1 MTTASLRGSATLA
14 TTAQW
19 DKAAA
24 GWNASAAIIRPWLK
38 TATAAMIRMAGVEP
52 GMRVLDL
59 AAGAGD
65 QTLDLAASVGLQG
78 SVLAT
83 DLSPQILALAASNAR
98 DAGFANVET
107 LVADGEDLPLA
118 GASFDAAI
126 CRLGLMLFP
135 QPLQG
140 LRHVH
145 RLLRPG
151 ARACTMVFAAP
162 DRNPCLTILM
172 STALKHAG
180 LPPADPYRPGSLLSL
195 GKPGLLEELF
205 AEAGF
210 RDIVTTSVSAPFEL
224 PSVDAY
230 LDFIRSSAA
239 PVLAMLARLDDQ
251 GRQAAWSDMKERL
264 AEFDT
269 ADGWSGPNELLLTS
283 AVR

>member
-1 MTTASLRGSATLA
+1 MTTASLPGSATLA

-65 QTLDLAASVGLQG
+65 QTLDLAASVGPKG

-151 ARACTMVFAAP
+151 ARVCTMVFAEAGK
-162 DRNPCLTILM
+162 NPCLTILM

-239 PVLAMLARLDDQ
+239 PVLAMLTKLDDQ
-251 GRQAAWSDMKERL
+251 GRQAAWSEMRERL

>member
-1 MTTASLRGSATLA
+1 MTKASMPGNATFA

-38 TATAAMIRMAGVEP
+38 TATAAMIRMADVLP

-65 QTLDLAASVGLQG
+65 QTLDLAASVGSRG

-98 DAGFANVET
+98 AAGFANVET
-107 LVADGEDLPLA
+107 LVADGEDLPLP

-140 LRHVH
+140 LRQMH
-145 RLLRPG
+145 RLLSPG

-162 DRNPCLTILM
+162 DRNPCLTILI

-195 GKPGLLEELF
+195 GKPGLLEDLF

-210 RDIVTTSVSAPFEL
+210 RDIVTNSVSAPFLL
-224 PSVDAY
+224 PSADAY
-230 LDFIRSSAA
+230 LDFIRTSAA
-239 PVLAMLARLDDQ
+239 PILAILARLDDQ
-251 GRQAAWSDMKERL
+251 GRKAAWSEMKERL
-264 AEFDT
+264 AKFET
-269 ADGWSGPNELLLTS
+269 ADGWSGPNELLLTT